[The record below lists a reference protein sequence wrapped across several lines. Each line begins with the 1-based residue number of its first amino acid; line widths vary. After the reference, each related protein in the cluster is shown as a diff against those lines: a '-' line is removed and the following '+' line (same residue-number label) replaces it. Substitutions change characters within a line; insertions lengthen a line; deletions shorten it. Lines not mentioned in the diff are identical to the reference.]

1 MKTVLATTLLFFLG
15 ATRAQAQKLERINPE
30 GLSKSPGYTQ
40 VIKAGK
46 LVFIAGQVGATAD
59 GKLAG
64 PGMKEQYEQV
74 LANLATALKS
84 QGLDF
89 SHVAMTTTFVT
100 NIEEFRTPEV
110 QALRPKHFGTNP
122 PTSTLVQIVRL
133 ANPAYKVEVE
143 AIAVLP

>member
-1 MKTVLATTLLFFLG
+1 MKTIPATILFLLG
-15 ATRAQAQKLERINPE
+15 ATLMQAQKPERINPD
-30 GLSKSPGYTQ
+30 GLSKNPGYSQ
-40 VIKAGK
+40 VVKVGK

-59 GKLAG
+59 GKIAG

-84 QGLDF
+84 QGLDM

-100 NIEEFRTPEV
+100 DMDEFRTPEV
-110 QALRPKHFGTNP
+110 QVLRPQYFGSDP
-122 PTSTLVQIVRL
+122 PTSTLVQVVRL

>member
-1 MKTVLATTLLFFLG
+1 MNTLLATILFLAG
-15 ATRAQAQKLERINPE
+15 ASLAESQNLEHINPD

-59 GKLAG
+59 GKVVG

-74 LANLATALKS
+74 LNNIATALKS

-89 SHVAMTTTFVT
+89 KHVAMTTTYVT

-110 QALRPKHFGTNP
+110 QAVRPQRFGNLP
-122 PTSTLVQIVRL
+122 PTSTLVQVERL
-133 ANPAYKVEVE
+133 ANPAYKVEVA
-143 AIAVLP
+143 AIAVIP

>member
-1 MKTVLATTLLFFLG
+1 MKRVLTTILFLLG
-15 ATRAQAQKLERINPE
+15 VTRAQAQKPEWINPD
-30 GLSKSPGYTQ
+30 GLSKNPGYTQ

-46 LVFIAGQVGATAD
+46 LVFIAGQTGVMAD
-59 GKLAG
+59 GKVAG

-74 LANLATALKS
+74 LNNLATALKS

-110 QALRPKHFGTNP
+110 QAVRPKRFGNRP
-122 PTSTLVQIVRL
+122 PTSTLVQVVRL
-133 ANPAYKVEVE
+133 ADPAYKVEVQ
-143 AIAVLP
+143 AIAVMP

>member
-1 MKTVLATTLLFFLG
+1 MKTVLATILFFLG
-15 ATRAQAQKLERINPE
+15 ATRAPAQKLERINPD
-30 GLSKSPGYTQ
+30 GLTKSPGYSQ
-40 VIKAGK
+40 VVKAGK
-46 LVFIAGQVGATAD
+46 LVFIAGQTGVTAD
-59 GKLAG
+59 GKIAG

-84 QGLDF
+84 QGLDM

-110 QALRPKHFGTNP
+110 QALRPKHFGSSP
-122 PTSTLVQIVRL
+122 PTSTLVQVVRL

-143 AIAVLP
+143 AIAVMP

>member
-1 MKTVLATTLLFFLG
+1 MKRVLTTILFLLG
-15 ATRAQAQKLERINPE
+15 VTRAQAQKPEWINPD
-30 GLSKSPGYTQ
+30 GLSKNPGYTQ

-46 LVFIAGQVGATAD
+46 LVFIAGQTGVMSD
-59 GKLAG
+59 GKVAG

-74 LANLATALKS
+74 LNNLATALKS

-110 QALRPKHFGTNP
+110 QAVRPKRFGNRP
-122 PTSTLVQIVRL
+122 PTSTLVQVVRL
-133 ANPAYKVEVE
+133 ADPAYKVEVQ

>member
-1 MKTVLATTLLFFLG
+1 MKRVLPTIVFLLV
-15 ATRAQAQKLERINPE
+15 ATRATAQKLEWINPD

-46 LVFIAGQVGATAD
+46 LVFIAGQTAVTAD
-59 GKLAG
+59 GKVAG

-74 LANLATALKS
+74 LNNLATALKS

-110 QALRPKHFGTNP
+110 QAVRPKRFGNRP
-122 PTSTLVQIVRL
+122 PTSTLVQVVRL
-133 ANPAYKVEVE
+133 ADPAYKVEVQ
-143 AIAVLP
+143 AIAVQP

>member
-1 MKTVLATTLLFFLG
+1 MKTILVTMLFLLG
-15 ATRAQAQKLERINPE
+15 VTRAEAQKPERINPD
-30 GLSKSPGYTQ
+30 GLSKNPGYSQ
-40 VIKAGK
+40 VVKAGK

-59 GKLAG
+59 GKIAG

-84 QGLDF
+84 QGLDM

-100 NIEEFRTPEV
+100 VMDEFRTPEV
-110 QALRPKHFGTNP
+110 QALRPQHFGSNP
-122 PTSTLVQIVRL
+122 PTSTLVQVVRL

>member
-1 MKTVLATTLLFFLG
+1 MKRVLTTILFLLG
-15 ATRAQAQKLERINPE
+15 VTRAQAQKPEWINPD
-30 GLSKSPGYTQ
+30 GLSKNAGYTQ

-46 LVFIAGQVGATAD
+46 LVFIAGQTGVMAD
-59 GKLAG
+59 GKVAG

-74 LANLATALKS
+74 LNNLATALKS

-110 QALRPKHFGTNP
+110 QAVRPKRFGNRP
-122 PTSTLVQIVRL
+122 PTSTLVQVVRL
-133 ANPAYKVEVE
+133 ADPSYKVEVQ
-143 AIAVLP
+143 AIAVQP

>member
-1 MKTVLATTLLFFLG
+1 MKRLLPTILFLLG
-15 ATRAQAQKLERINPE
+15 AGRAQAQKPEWINPD

-46 LVFIAGQVGATAD
+46 LVFIAGQTGVMAD
-59 GKLAG
+59 GKVAG

-74 LANLATALKS
+74 LNNLATALKA

-110 QALRPKHFGTNP
+110 QAVRPKRFGNRP
-122 PTSTLVQIVRL
+122 PTSTLVQVVRL
-133 ANPAYKVEVE
+133 ADPAYKVEVQ
-143 AIAVLP
+143 AIAVQP